1 MEDPNIVKIEILKEY
16 HEQINKIVSKSSQFQ
31 SVADYVNFVLKEVL
45 SANDK
50 FAKLDEDEEALKK
63 RLEDLGYI

>member
-1 MEDPNIVKIEILKEY
+1 MSDDVLRKIEILSEY
-16 HEQINKIVSKSSQFQ
+16 HNQIEKIISKSSQFQ
-31 SVADYVNFVLKEVL
+31 SVSDYVNFVLKEVL

>member
-1 MEDPNIVKIEILKEY
+1 MEDPNVVKIEILKEY
-16 HEQINKIVSKSSQFQ
+16 QDQINKIISKSSQFQ
-31 SVADYVNFVLKEVL
+31 SVSDYVNFVLKEVL